1 MGPQSKCA
9 HTNTDPQE
17 RHIPPRPNLEW
28 IFNDLRHLEMEF
40 VTQFD
45 QLVKVDPVDED
56 QLAKVLRQ
64 MVADNARVEHVRN
77 GITHF

>member
-1 MGPQSKCA
+1 
-9 HTNTDPQE
+9 
-17 RHIPPRPNLEW
+17 
-28 IFNDLRHLEMEF
+28 MEF

-64 MVADNARVEHVRN
+64 MVADSARVEHVRN
-77 GITHF
+77 RIELKL